1 MPEQISTEQR
11 LTAMEHAVRQ
21 LQDRLDA
28 LQGKSNWLQ
37 RFYGA
42 FDDIPEADFQ
52 EFVRLGREFRNAD
65 RSETGLSQE
74 K

>member
-1 MPEQISTEQR
+1 MSNQISVEDR
-11 LTAMEHAVRQ
+11 LTAMERAVRQ

-28 LQGKSNWLQ
+28 LQGKSNWLH

-65 RSETGLSQE
+65 RPSDDE
-74 K
+74 